1 MTPQGSEK
9 PVRGTGDGC
18 AGAAAPRR
26 ERVERGRRVHRL
38 DRRRPQRS
46 RRTAGAGS
54 GRTAGGARSAARRGA
69 HLGAA
74 PGHPDGRTA
83 ARLLRPVLDPRAAV
97 LAAQFEPLR
106 RAGRTGQGRGAGRG
120 RRGAVHGLAP
130 RVLRAPAAGR
140 GVRRSALRR
149 HPGRRAAAGRVTPR
163 GDGAAAPLLV
173 RRGHPRPVALRPGA
187 GGVARQHAARTGQA
201 HRGDRRRR
209 GLRRRG
215 AERAPA
221 VLRVPAGPTG
231 SPDQAD
237 RPGLPGIS
245 PGTAGPVP
253 PAARACR
260 RRPD

>member
-1 MTPQGSEK
+1 MTPQGSDK
-9 PVRGTGDGC
+9 AVRGIGHGC

-38 DRRRPQRS
+38 DRRRPQRP
-46 RRTAGAGS
+46 RRTAGPGS
-54 GRTAGGARSAARRGA
+54 GGTAGGARPAARRGA

-74 PGHPDGRTA
+74 PGRPDGRPA
-83 ARLLRPVLDPRAAV
+83 ARLLRPILDPRAAV
-97 LAAQFEPLR
+97 LAAQLQPLR

-120 RRGAVHGLAP
+120 RGGAVHGLAP
-130 RVLRAPAAGR
+130 RVLRAAAVGR

-149 HPGRRAAAGRVTPR
+149 HPGGRAAAGRVTPR
-163 GDGAAAPLLV
+163 GDGAPAPLLV

-201 HRGDRRRR
+201 HRADRRRR
-209 GLRRRG
+209 GLRPRG

-221 VLRVPAGPTG
+221 VLRVPRGPTG
-231 SPDQAD
+231 PPDQAA
-237 RPGLPGIS
+237 RPGPLGIS

-253 PAARACR
+253 PVAHACA
-260 RRPD
+260 RRPG